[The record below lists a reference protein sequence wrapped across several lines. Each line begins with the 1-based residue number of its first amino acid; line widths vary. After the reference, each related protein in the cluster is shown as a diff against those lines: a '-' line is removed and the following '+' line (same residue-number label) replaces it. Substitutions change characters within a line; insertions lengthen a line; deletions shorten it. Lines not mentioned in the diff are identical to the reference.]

1 MEYIGKIGGFSKHIG
16 FLSKIKVL
24 QEFRGRR
31 WPHWSR
37 IFDLNDRKVPF
48 VFLSMQYLNYWNI
61 VQRSKWNVSTFQGMS
76 KPCVMFWMHAYTWTT
91 ITFKVTNMNLNWQLG
106 KFDLNF
112 FISKLVTY
120 CLKFHSDLDLQMND
134 IEMNDLEMTSGHLSV
149 LANLYVKFEIL
160 GPSIP
165 KLQQF

>member
-1 MEYIGKIGGFSKHIG
+1 MQTGSLLYFNFACK
-16 FLSKIKVL
+16 SKITCKAPTIETCQRCK

-120 CLKFHSDLDLQMND
+120 CLKF
-134 IEMNDLEMTSGHLSV
+134 
-149 LANLYVKFEIL
+149 
-160 GPSIP
+160 PSISLSNVR
-165 KLQQF
+165 K